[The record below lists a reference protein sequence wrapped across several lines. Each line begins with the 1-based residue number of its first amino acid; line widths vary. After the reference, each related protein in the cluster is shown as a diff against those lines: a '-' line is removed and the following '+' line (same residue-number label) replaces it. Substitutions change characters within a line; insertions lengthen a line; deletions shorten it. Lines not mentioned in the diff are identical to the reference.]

1 MAGFAIRTSFAGHA
15 SNSARA
21 DNALTFKLDHHMG
34 AGHHPLF
41 LLAKPRPK
49 VAHGE
54 RPVALACVARLLAQ
68 SAEARASFPLPFFRL
83 VRPFDG
89 AGFIQFAFSAI

>member
-34 AGHHPLF
+34 AGHDV
-41 LLAKPRPK
+41 LAT
-49 VAHGE
+49 
-54 RPVALACVARLLAQ
+54 
-68 SAEARASFPLPFFRL
+68 SA
-83 VRPFDG
+83 G
-89 AGFIQFAFSAI
+89 